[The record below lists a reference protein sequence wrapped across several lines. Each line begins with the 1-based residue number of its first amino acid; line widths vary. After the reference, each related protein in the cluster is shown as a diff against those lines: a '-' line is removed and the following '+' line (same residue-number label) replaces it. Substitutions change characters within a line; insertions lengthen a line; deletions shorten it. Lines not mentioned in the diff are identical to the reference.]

1 MSAPSV
7 SAHPD
12 DDDDDDVVSVASNP
26 PAVDKT
32 IARFAAYIHDQFP
45 DSRPFT
51 APSQAPHGFEVFY
64 TVTDPP
70 DSNRPLF
77 HLYPRVAE
85 IVDDVRDRAD
95 KLAQSSK
102 PLLSVLPKCC
112 LFHSVADVAD
122 FTAPCALNSDF
133 SRLTENKSISVKRA
147 GTISFFEMERVES
160 STRSLLEGQS
170 YSLWLLSGLSFSLR
184 ETGLPPLTR
193 LSSIP
198 PFHLCLLPSL
208 ARRAR
213 PPPWRTFLFRNA
225 SSRIWA
231 MPRFLCQSFR
241 STISWSPRVRTR
253 PCSIKT
259 FWRRCPAKSRK
270 ILLYLPLYP
279 WLR

>member
-1 MSAPSV
+1 MPLRLRPCSSLRRRERFLCNLSVLLFPPMFMPHCRSRSLTPLPVQTLLLLLLRSHVRFADPPVSAPSV

-77 HLYPRVAE
+77 HLYP
-85 IVDDVRDRAD
+85 
-95 KLAQSSK
+95 
-102 PLLSVLPKCC
+102 
-112 LFHSVADVAD
+112 
-122 FTAPCALNSDF
+122 
-133 SRLTENKSISVKRA
+133 
-147 GTISFFEMERVES
+147 
-160 STRSLLEGQS
+160 
-170 YSLWLLSGLSFSLR
+170 
-184 ETGLPPLTR
+184 
-193 LSSIP
+193 
-198 PFHLCLLPSL
+198 L